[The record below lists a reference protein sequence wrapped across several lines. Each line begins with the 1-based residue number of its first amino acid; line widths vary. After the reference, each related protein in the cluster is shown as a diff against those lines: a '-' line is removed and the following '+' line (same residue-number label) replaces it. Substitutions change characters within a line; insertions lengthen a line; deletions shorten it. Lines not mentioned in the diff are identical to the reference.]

1 MTQTPTLRWEY
12 ESHSV
17 ADTERLGKALAEVWR
32 DGTTVA
38 LCGTLGAGKTRL
50 VQAIAAACDIDRS
63 TVMSPTFVLCH
74 EYHGRR
80 SIYHLDAYR
89 LRDNDEF
96 LRLGVEEYFSQ
107 PVLTIVEW
115 GDRVE
120 SVLPLDHWRIDI
132 ELAAD
137 DRRRIT
143 ITAPISHSPVLAE
156 LQMRLGESP
165 G

>member
-1 MTQTPTLRWEY
+1 MTDLPVIRWEY
-12 ESHSV
+12 ESRSV
-17 ADTERLGKALAEVWR
+17 SDTERLGAALAEVWR
-32 DGTTVA
+32 DGTTAA

-89 LRDNDEF
+89 LRDDDEF

-107 PVLTIVEW
+107 PVLTLVEW

-120 SVLPLDHWRIDI
+120 RVLPFDHWRIDI

-137 DRRRIT
+137 DRRQIT
-143 ITAPISHSPVLAE
+143 ITAPASQSDVLAE
-156 LQMRLGESP
+156 LQARLS
-165 G
+165 

>member
-1 MTQTPTLRWEY
+1 MTDLPVIRWEY
-12 ESHSV
+12 ESRSV
-17 ADTERLGKALAEVWR
+17 SDTERLGAALAEVWR

-89 LRDNDEF
+89 LRDDDEF

-107 PVLTIVEW
+107 PVLTLVEW

-120 SVLPLDHWRIDI
+120 RVLPFDHWRIDI

-137 DRRRIT
+137 DRRQIT
-143 ITAPISHSPVLAE
+143 ITAPASQSDVLAE
-156 LQMRLGESP
+156 LRARLS
-165 G
+165 